1 MILFKSNVVCDGKE
15 ISLGIDEELPA
26 DMNCLKM
33 IASAKSETQRIDVV
47 SIDKYFGVI
56 YEEKGEK
63 KVLASLSDDIKE
75 AFFYAMSKIIG
86 NKMNEISK
94 IKAEDENSPWLTLY
108 GADAIGVI
116 ELFGKLKHDLGFPD
130 T

>member
-1 MILFKSNVVCDGKE
+1 MGR
-15 ISLGIDEELPA
+15 GGGQRDEELPA
-26 DMNCLKM
+26 DMSCLKT

-47 SIDKYFGVI
+47 NIDKYFGVI

>member
-1 MILFKSNVVCDGKE
+1 MILFKTNVTCDGKE

-26 DMNCLKM
+26 DMSCLKT

-47 SIDKYFGVI
+47 NIDKYFGVI

-63 KVLASLSDDIKE
+63 KVIASLSDDIKE

-86 NKMNEISK
+86 NKTNEISK
-94 IKAEDENSPWLTLY
+94 IKTKDENSPWLALY

-116 ELFGKLKHDLGFPD
+116 ELFGKLKRDLGFPD